1 MSLRALFL
9 GVALALLS
17 ATPASAQPADAPG
30 VPTGQAAIRGRVVHA
45 EGGPAAGVEVLLY
58 ALPANAPPGVRRG
71 TSGPDGRFAF
81 EGIDHDPATTYL
93 VGARWHDVSYPGARV
108 QFGSG
113 ERERE
118 VEVRV
123 HEVTEEVGSAVF
135 RELRMRLDW
144 TGARL
149 EVSEDVTV
157 ENADPR
163 TVFVS
168 EARRAGRKPAVEL
181 GLPTGARNVSGP
193 LNLLPEG
200 VVVEGARLRW
210 FGPVYPG
217 GAELGY
223 HYELPSPA
231 GPVTIERSLPDEP
244 IRVSVLA
251 PAGGLKVEAPGLVEA
266 AEPTVVLG
274 RGYRV
279 LTGELSGRLALSL
292 DVPVARHDAG
302 AVSVGEVRI
311 LGELDA
317 AAFDGREEHI
327 LEVAGDAP
335 VVAEDGKPLVAIP
348 IPTAATDVRFGSAD
362 SAAQVV
368 PLPDGTGIGVLGPL
382 APGKTSLEIRYRL
395 PADGGP
401 FTLTRRFGAHVPLL
415 SVYLA
420 DTGDLRI
427 DSDRL
432 HRRRPAK
439 TPDRTYVHLEAFELA
454 PGEEASFT
462 VALRPLQRQVPRG
475 AMIGLVALLTGLA
488 AFALVGPLRRAPA
501 AADAAPA
508 EPPPESDAER
518 ESEATLAAL
527 EDLEHDY
534 ETGKLDAADHDQLRA
549 DLTAA
554 LERSRAE
561 MDRGRSGAP
570 VGAPSAAGSAP
581 ETARASAATPAAAD
595 DGDLPALAETRSCKA
610 CATAVG
616 RNDRFCARC
625 GAPLA

>member
-1 MSLRALFL
+1 MSLRVLFL
-9 GVALALLS
+9 LVALALLPAA
-17 ATPASAQPADAPG
+17 ATPANAQAADAPG
-30 VPTGQAAIRGRVVHA
+30 VPTGEAAIRGRVVHA
-45 EGGPAAGVEVLLY
+45 EGGPAAGIEVLLY

-81 EGIDHDPATTYL
+81 EGIDHEPATTYL
-93 VGARWHDVSYPGARV
+93 VGARYRDVSYPGARV
-108 QFGSG
+108 QFGAG

-123 HEVTEEVGSAVF
+123 HDVTEEVGSAVF

-163 TVFVS
+163 TVFVA

-223 HYELPSPA
+223 RYELPSPA
-231 GPVTIERSLPDEP
+231 GPVTIERSLPAKP
-244 IRVSVLA
+244 IRVTVLA
-251 PAGGLKVEAPGLVEA
+251 PVGGPKVEVPGL
-266 AEPTVVLG
+266 AEGEQTVVLG

-279 LTGELSGRLALSL
+279 LTGEVASRLALSL
-292 DVPVARHDAG
+292 EVPAARHDAS
-302 AVSVGEVRI
+302 AVSIAEVRI
-311 LGELDA
+311 LGEIDA
-317 AAFDGREEHI
+317 AAFEGREEHI
-327 LEVAGDAP
+327 LKVAGDGP
-335 VVAEDGKPLVAIP
+335 VVADGGQTLVAVP
-348 IPTAATDVRFGSAD
+348 IPKDATDVRFGSPE
-362 SAAQVV
+362 SATQLV
-368 PLPDGTGIGVLGPL
+368 PLPDGSGIGVLGPL
-382 APGKTSLEIRYRL
+382 APGETAIEIRYRL

-501 AADAAPA
+501 AADAALA
-508 EPPPESDAER
+508 EPPPETAAER

-527 EDLEHDY
+527 EDLEHDF

-561 MDRGRSGAP
+561 MERGRGDLAP
-570 VGAPSAAGSAP
+570 GDLLAKGTLPAAPAAAL
-581 ETARASAATPAAAD
+581 AAAAD
-595 DGDLPALAETRSCKA
+595 DDLPALADVRQCTA
-610 CATAVG
+610 CSNAVG
-616 RNDRFCARC
+616 RDDRFCARC